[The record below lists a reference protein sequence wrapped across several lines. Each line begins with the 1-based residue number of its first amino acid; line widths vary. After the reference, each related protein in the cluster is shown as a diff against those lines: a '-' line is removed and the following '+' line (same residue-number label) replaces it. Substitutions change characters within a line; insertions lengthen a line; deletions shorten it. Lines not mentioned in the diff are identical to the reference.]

1 MLQNEEILL
10 ISYFLAVILIMVVF
24 GMVFFTAFQRR
35 KNKLI
40 QDKLKVE
47 LDFKAEIE
55 KSKVEIQEQTLKNV
69 AWELHDNIGQLLSV
83 VNMQL
88 SLMARK
94 DGENM
99 QQHLAEVKSLVQ
111 STVHEVRSLSKT
123 LNNEI
128 VQVMGLSRS
137 IEVELERI
145 ERLKYAKTTFK
156 INGEQKPIKE
166 QDEIIIFRI
175 IQEFLSNCIK
185 HAKAN
190 HINIVLEFTEKL
202 MYLSVTDDGC
212 GFDVENKSESSGIQN
227 MKSRAKLLNA
237 KFHLTSSQNQGSQLN
252 LTYNLLKDE

>member
-156 INGEQKPIKE
+156 IN
-166 QDEIIIFRI
+166 
-175 IQEFLSNCIK
+175 
-185 HAKAN
+185 
-190 HINIVLEFTEKL
+190 
-202 MYLSVTDDGC
+202 
-212 GFDVENKSESSGIQN
+212 
-227 MKSRAKLLNA
+227 
-237 KFHLTSSQNQGSQLN
+237 
-252 LTYNLLKDE
+252 